1 MWAEV
6 IFGSLGDLQ
15 EEKKEASPLLNR
27 RKPCFHFFAS
37 KAFLRKLAYLLL
49 SYF

>member
-15 EEKKEASPLLNR
+15 EGKKEELSR